1 MVADD
6 TSPSERSIKRERA
19 VTLSRALDQ
28 LPDDYREALILH
40 RLEGLTMAEVAKR
53 MIQEKHFVPNGDGW
67 LLGLKQTYET
77 GAPERSRRPVAL
89 IPGYGMNAF
98 IFGHHPRGK
107 SMEAYWASK
116 GFEVWSLNLRAQGNS
131 RHVGGRKQYGFY
143 DAAVTD
149 LGAAFDFIVR
159 HTETKAERLDAV
171 GCSLGGTYVY
181 ASLAFSQEE
190 SLLGSVVTIGAPL
203 QWVKVNPMLKTAFA
217 SPRVAGMLAIRGV
230 RPFARLTMPVLT
242 RIPKLLHV
250 YLHPEIV
257 DTSRMNE
264 MIQTV
269 ENPNRR
275 LNREIAK
282 WVKQGDLVIRGVN
295 VTEAVAN
302 VKNPLLVVLSN
313 ADGIVPEETA
323 LSAHG
328 KMGSTVKD
336 ILCVGTKEVPVAH
349 ADLFVSDI
357 AQEWVFEPLAQWLI
371 ARNEA
376 PPEGQPGSRGGRKAD
391 KKAEDASG

>member
-1 MVADD
+1 
-6 TSPSERSIKRERA
+6 
-19 VTLSRALDQ
+19 
-28 LPDDYREALILH
+28 
-40 RLEGLTMAEVAKR
+40 
-53 MIQEKHFVPNGDGW
+53 MIHEKHFVHNGDGW
-67 LLGLKQTYET
+67 LLGLKQTYE
-77 GAPERSRRPVAL
+77 PRVLERSRRPVA
-89 IPGYGMNAF
+89 IVPGYGMNAF
-98 IFGHHPRGK
+98 IFGYHPRGK
-107 SMEAYWASK
+107 SMEAYWAGK
-116 GFEVWSLNLRAQGNS
+116 GFEVWSMNLRAQGNS

-159 HTETKAERLDAV
+159 NTKTKAEQLDAV
-171 GCSLGGTYVY
+171 GCSLGGTYLY
-181 ASLAFSQEE
+181 ANLALSAEKNV
-190 SLLGSVVTIGAPL
+190 LGSLVTIGAPL
-203 QWVKVNPMLKTAFA
+203 QWVQVNPMLKTAFA

-230 RPFARLTMPVLT
+230 RPFARLAMPLLT

-275 LNREIAK
+275 LNREIAE
-282 WVKQGDLVIRGVN
+282 WVKRGDLVVQGVN

-313 ADGIVPEETA
+313 ADGIVPEATA
-323 LSAHG
+323 LSAHHL
-328 KMGSTVKD
+328 MGSSVKD
-336 ILCVGTKEVPVAH
+336 ILCVGTREVPVAH

-371 ARNEA
+371 AQN
-376 PPEGQPGSRGGRKAD
+376 PPTREEQPNSRSRS
-391 KKAEDASG
+391 EDGKTGKGAKG